1 MSLGVLGVTANQ
13 AIFFNASLQYQS
25 IPINCVNQSI
35 LVAEIV
41 ANV

>member
-1 MSLGVLGVTANQ
+1 MSLGVLRVTANQ

-41 ANV
+41 AHV